1 MTGLRTTVVLACC
14 AAVAAVLP
22 AGARAALYDLQPGQ
36 AFTVAGTREGCASGP
51 TEAQPLLTCSLWGR
65 TTRVIPGTLYF
76 ELGQSAGDMFQRTL
90 EGTAGLLRDYPQPA
104 EATQPPPAPAAE
116 PIVFVVDAG
125 DVISVAGTDVD
136 CVVARRR
143 GDLGVRC
150 TKLEAATGLP
160 LPTSVALTL
169 SEETV
174 TAMRIRAD
182 RSGSTTFALAQPY
195 LPSAKAVARGRRML
209 ASAVG
214 GLGAI
219 HRSEHRF
226 SVRRFAAARTGL
238 LDVIDELDHDRF
250 AGACLRLEPLLY
262 AGFFIPH
269 GHARLLFVRQLRKVD
284 RALCG

>member
-1 MTGLRTTVVLACC
+1 MTGLRTTLVLACC
-14 AAVAAVLP
+14 AVAAGLP
-22 AGARAALYDLQPGQ
+22 AGAHAALYDLQPGQ
-36 AFTVAGTREGCASGP
+36 AFAVAGTREGCASAP

-76 ELGQSAGDMFQRTL
+76 ELGQTAGDVFQRTL
-90 EGTAGLLRDYPQPA
+90 EGTAGLLRGYLQPAQPTQPQPV
-104 EATQPPPAPAAE
+104 PAVE
-116 PIVFVVDAG
+116 PTVFVVDAG

-136 CVVARRR
+136 CVVARRG

-169 SEETV
+169 SEKAVSAT
-174 TAMRIRAD
+174 RIRAD
-182 RSGSTTFALAQPY
+182 RGGSTTFALAQPY
-195 LPSAKAVARGRRML
+195 LPSAKAVARGRRTL
-209 ASAVG
+209 AAAVG

-219 HRSEHRF
+219 HRSEQRF

-262 AGFFIPH
+262 AGFFLPR
-269 GHARLLFVRQLRKVD
+269 GHARLLFVRELRKVD